1 LHTHCHPT
9 YKTHA
14 DTVIEALLSSYSTI
28 DEFKSFTAAK
38 RNKLSISL
46 SAYNKVKAHVS
57 DFKKTC
63 KARYKD
69 VMIRCTPIG
78 GDKDKDEYDDD
89 IVRDIQGKV
98 TNSQQAEDLE
108 AAFGNGSDYD
118 WAIA

>member
-1 LHTHCHPT
+1 
-9 YKTHA
+9 
-14 DTVIEALLSSYSTI
+14 
-28 DEFKSFTAAK
+28 
-38 RNKLSISL
+38 
-46 SAYNKVKAHVS
+46 
-57 DFKKTC
+57 
-63 KARYKD
+63 
-69 VMIRCTPIG
+69 MIRCTPIG